1 MDKVEIFF
9 LAHNRRAFTE
19 AALGALF
26 ANTPWSDVSA
36 LVLYDDGSTDGADE
50 ALDGFARRSPV
61 PALVKRVHLG
71 GPVACMND
79 YITTRRPD
87 MFAKIDSDTMVP
99 PGWLGDCLSV
109 MERHPWL
116 DLLGIEAM
124 VNAQRPVEPAPVS
137 RRVDEAAHIG
147 GIGLMRGR
155 AFQYSLPRPDGRFGF
170 TAWQEHYNVRC
181 GWLNPALPV
190 FLLDRMP
197 MEPWAGLSREYV
209 AKGWQRPWQAYLPNQ
224 QQMWEWFTK

>member
-1 MDKVEIFF
+1 MTEIFY

-19 AALGALF
+19 ATLAALF
-26 ANTPWSDVSA
+26 ENTQWGEVSA
-36 LVLYDDGSTDGADE
+36 LVLYDDGSTDGATDV
-50 ALDGFARRSPV
+50 LHQVSRRSPV
-61 PALVKRVHLG
+61 PAFVKEVKLG

-79 YITTRRPD
+79 FITTRRPAL
-87 MFAKIDSDTMVP
+87 FAKIDSDTMVP

-124 VNAQRPVEPAPVS
+124 RAVEPAPVS
-137 RRVDEAAHIG
+137 RQIIEAEYIG

-155 AFQYSLPRPDGRFGF
+155 AFQYSLPRPDGRMGF
-170 TAWQEHYNVRC
+170 TAWQSQHPTARK

-197 MEPWAGLSREYV
+197 LEPWASLSREYV
-209 AKGWQRPWQAYLPNQ
+209 ANGWQRPWEAYTQAMSKQ
-224 QQMWEWFTK
+224 WEWFTK